1 MSNEL
6 KENKSFE
13 KEQKNKSTNKPNIFD
28 QFSYSNKLPK
38 PLYGKKEW
46 TWRNK

>member
-6 KENKSFE
+6 KENKVPK

-28 QFSYSNKLPK
+28 QFSYSNKLPR
-38 PLYGKKEW
+38 PLYGKEERARYK
-46 TWRNK
+46 K